1 MPRVRPPTLVGM
13 TSPPRSIRISD
24 VGDLVETIPFLIGFH
39 PQESV
44 VVIGFSGARP
54 EPQRVTVTMRV
65 DLPVDPGEP
74 EVMIPLLQA
83 LARSRT
89 ESVVLAVVSGALR
102 PDPRV
107 EPTWQALLA
116 AVSGACAELGIGV
129 ADLLLINDDRWWSL
143 LCDDESCCPPEGTA
157 RERDSSSAAAQAT
170 YAGLVAW
177 RDRAGLEQ
185 SLVGD
190 DAARRSV
197 LEPHLLT
204 AAERIASAA
213 ADDRLAR
220 LRRADTSAI
229 LAAAGEPTR
238 LTARRLARFGC
249 ALADVN
255 IRDAIW
261 LRVDD
266 RSVDAEILLEQLHRR
281 LPAPFDAPPMF
292 LYGWHQWRAGNGTVA
307 AMAAERALTSDPDY
321 TAATLLL
328 EAVQSGMDPHR
339 TPPLTGTRRTSS
351 RCAATESSDGDGDE
365 DVLGDLVQG

>member
-1 MPRVRPPTLVGM
+1 M

-39 PQESV
+39 PEESV

-74 EVMIPLLQA
+74 EVMLPLLRA

-89 ESVVLAVVSGALR
+89 ESVVLAVVSRALR
-102 PDPRV
+102 DDPRAD
-107 EPTWQALLA
+107 PIWPALFT

-129 ADLLLINDDRWWSL
+129 ADLLLMNTDRWWSL
-143 LCDDESCCPPEGTA
+143 LCDDESCCPPEGTV

-177 RDRAGLEQ
+177 RDRASLEQ

-190 DAARRSV
+190 DAAHRSV
-197 LEPHLLT
+197 IEPQLLA
-204 AAERIASAA
+204 AAERIATAA
-213 ADDRLAR
+213 ARNQLAR
-220 LRRADTSAI
+220 LRRTDTNAI
-229 LAAAGEPTR
+229 LTAAAAEPTR
-238 LTARRLARFGC
+238 LTPRRLARFGC
-249 ALADVN
+249 ALADLS

-261 LRVDD
+261 LRIDD
-266 RSVDAEILLEQLHRR
+266 RSVDAAVLLDQLHRR

-292 LYGWHQWRAGNGTVA
+292 LYGWHEWRAGNGTVA
-307 AMAAERALTSDPDY
+307 AMAADRALASDPGY
-321 TAATLLL
+321 SAATLLL

-339 TPPLTGTRRTSS
+339 TPLLTGAPLTGAPFTD
-351 RCAATESSDGDGDE
+351 ASDGDGDE